1 MPGPEVQERA
11 VKKFGK
17 SFHKIVWDLAHEGYS
32 RSEAARII
40 GYKCPGTFLRMCRRQ
55 GWDEWFLP
63 TKLTNGAKRSKA
75 HLSKLRAL
83 QMRQQKLL
91 GDK

>member
-1 MPGPEVQERA
+1 MQERA

-32 RSEAARII
+32 RSEAAKII
-40 GYKCPGTFLRMCRRQ
+40 GYKCPATFLRMCKRQ
-55 GWDEWFLP
+55 GWDNWFLP
-63 TKLTNGAKRSKA
+63 RSMTNGAERSKA
-75 HLSKLRAL
+75 HAKTLRAL
-83 QMRQQKLL
+83 QMRQQKRM